1 MATGDLSA
9 PTRTEL
15 VRYLVQTGIA
25 GQVDTPRESN
35 LRSYRKLAEG
45 IPYYQFGLTFSHA
58 WTPREILALMS
69 KNCGVI
75 ADEHYLRGM
84 DTIDPDRTAD
94 GLEAVADRLATASRR
109 RERVL
114 FATGHPAN
122 LLHTYQSWRSVAVSA
137 GASAI
142 TPALG
147 ATYEVRSERGR
158 LRRVVEWEQGVGYVS
173 DGSVPIHS
181 HHPDAMHAMISSCG
195 EDRPDLVVADHAFAG
210 AAAEAGIEV
219 VCIADCN
226 DPALFVAAA
235 EDKVLTCVPLDD
247 GYDTERYAPLA
258 RYVADRFEDAVGKGR
273 AASAGHAAGIWT
285 SDAASS
291 GRPTGPTGLR

>member
-1 MATGDLSA
+1 MPTGDPPA

-15 VRYLVQTGIA
+15 VRYLVHTGIA

-45 IPYYQFGLTFSHA
+45 IPYYQFGLTFRRA
-58 WTPREILALMS
+58 WSPREILALMS

-94 GLEAVADRLATASRR
+94 GLEAVADRLAVAARR

-122 LLHTYQSWRSVAVSA
+122 LLHTYRRWRSVAVAA
-137 GASAI
+137 GANAI

-147 ATYEVRSERGR
+147 ATYEVRSDRGR
-158 LRRVVEWEQGVGYVS
+158 LRRVVEWQHGVGYVS
-173 DGSVPIHS
+173 DGSAPIHS
-181 HHPDAMHAMISSCG
+181 HHPDGMHAMIAACG
-195 EDRPDLVVADHAFAG
+195 EERPDLVVADHAFAG

-235 EDKVLTCVPLDD
+235 EDKVHTCVPLDD

-258 RYVADRFEDAVGKGR
+258 SYVADRLTDAVGAGG
-273 AASAGHAAGIWT
+273 ATSASGAVGI
-285 SDAASS
+285 
-291 GRPTGPTGLR
+291 